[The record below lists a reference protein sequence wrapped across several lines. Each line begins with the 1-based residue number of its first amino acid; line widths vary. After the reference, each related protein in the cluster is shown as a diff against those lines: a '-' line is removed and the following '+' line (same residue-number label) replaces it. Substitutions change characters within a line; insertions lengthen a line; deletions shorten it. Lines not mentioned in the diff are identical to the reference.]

1 MKKASKSKMA
11 STAMRE
17 HKYGKSTLD
26 KKGPVKAKKQAI
38 AVAIKNPGK
47 AKKEKK

>member
-17 HKYGKSTLD
+17 HKYGKSVIN
-26 KKGPVKAKKQAI
+26 KKGPVKAKQQTT
-38 AVAIKNPGK
+38 AVAIKSSGK
-47 AKKEKK
+47 AKKDKK